1 MKNLW
6 APWRRQYVAQ
16 SDVGSAPCFLCQ
28 AVEHGS
34 ISKDLGIVHIAEHS
48 LIVLN
53 KYPYSSGHLLVA
65 PKSHSR
71 DVLDLDDQT
80 YECLMQSVRL
90 AGRAVS
96 QVYKPHGLNIGMN
109 LGSAAGA
116 GVPDHCHVH
125 VVPRWDGDTNFMP
138 VVANVKVAS
147 EMLEDTWQRVT
158 EAIALM
164 QQVRV

>member
-6 APWRRQYVAQ
+6 APWRRQYVTQA
-16 SDVGSAPCFLCQ
+16 DTGTVPCFLCQ
-28 AVEHGS
+28 AAEYGRLS
-34 ISKDLGIVHIAEHS
+34 QELGIVHVAERS
-48 LIVLN
+48 VVVLN
-53 KYPYSSGHLLVA
+53 KYPYSSGHLLVS
-65 PKSHSR
+65 PKLHSG
-71 DVLDLDDQT
+71 DPFDLDDGT

-90 AGRAVS
+90 AGLAVS
-96 QVYKPHGLNIGMN
+96 RVYQPHGLNIGMN

-147 EMLEDTWQRVT
+147 EMLEDTWSRVR
-158 EAIALM
+158 EAIQSI
-164 QQVRV
+164 QQARE

>member
-16 SDVGSAPCFLCQ
+16 SDAGSASCFLCQ
-28 AVEHGS
+28 AVEHGR
-34 ISKDLGIVHIAEHS
+34 ISKDLGIVHVDEHAM
-48 LIVLN
+48 IVLN

-65 PKSHSR
+65 PTAHGG
-71 DVLDLDDQT
+71 DFLDLDDLA
-80 YECLMQSVRL
+80 YSCLMQSVRL

-96 QVYKPHGLNIGMN
+96 HVYKPHGLNIGMN

-164 QQVRV
+164 RQVRA